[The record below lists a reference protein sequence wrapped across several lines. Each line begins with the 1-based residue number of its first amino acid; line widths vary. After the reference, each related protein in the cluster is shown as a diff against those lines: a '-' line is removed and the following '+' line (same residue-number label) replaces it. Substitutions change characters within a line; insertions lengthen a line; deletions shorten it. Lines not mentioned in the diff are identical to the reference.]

1 MNKHKK
7 IITITDFFFLNIAV
21 LLLEKSYLRYF
32 KKFYTI
38 VICSQVMNDK
48 LLDIFDIKALLKGG
62 ASGISMGD
70 YNEP

>member
-1 MNKHKK
+1 
-7 IITITDFFFLNIAV
+7 
-21 LLLEKSYLRYF
+21 
-32 KKFYTI
+32 
-38 VICSQVMNDK
+38 MNDK